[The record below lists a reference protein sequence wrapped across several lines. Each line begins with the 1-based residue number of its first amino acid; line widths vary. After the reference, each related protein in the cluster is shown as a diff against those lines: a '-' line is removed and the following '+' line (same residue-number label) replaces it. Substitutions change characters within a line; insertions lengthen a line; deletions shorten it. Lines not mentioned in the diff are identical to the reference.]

1 MKNKLIDVND
11 YLFEQLEKLN
21 DESLS
26 EEEVETA
33 IKKSQAI
40 TKVAETIIKNGELQY
55 KAMQTAA
62 EYGIINGNQIRLLL
76 GQNNELQKN

>member
-21 DESLS
+21 EENLS
-26 EEEVETA
+26 DEEVEIA
-33 IKKSQAI
+33 IKKAAAI
-40 TKVAETIIKNGELQY
+40 TKVAEVIIKNGELQF

-62 EYGIINGNQIRLLL
+62 DYGIINSSQIKLLL
-76 GQNNELQKN
+76 GQNNNEQK